1 MKRLIFGMALI
12 FAAVPFCCGQEI
24 SWRMITQLVRSTFP
38 EAKQLSTAAL
48 AHWLGDTSRTQPVL
62 LDARNPYEF
71 KVSHLKN
78 AVSINPELQDF
89 SGLSLSKQ
97 TPVVVYCSVGYRS
110 AKVVSRMQK
119 AGFTN
124 VQNLE
129 GSIFK
134 WKNEGRPVYRND
146 REVQEVHPYD
156 QAWGVLLKRA
166 YRSYQARN

>member
-1 MKRLIFGMALI
+1 
-12 FAAVPFCCGQEI
+12 
-24 SWRMITQLVRSTFP
+24 MITQLVRSTFP
-38 EAKQLSTAAL
+38 DAKQLSTAAL
-48 AHWLGDTSRTQPVL
+48 AHWLNDTSRPQPVL
-62 LDARNPYEF
+62 LDARNPDEF

-78 AVSINPELQDF
+78 AVPINPVLQDF
-89 SGLSLSKQ
+89 SALPLSKH

-134 WKNEGRPVYRND
+134 WKNEGRPVYRD
-146 REVQEVHPYD
+146 GREVQDVHPYD
-156 QAWGVLLKRA
+156 QTWGALLKRT
-166 YRSYQARN
+166 YRTYQARN